1 MRRTESSL
9 GAGGLLDM
17 QRTDSEIGADG
28 LLDILYSSYQPMG
41 DEPLLD
47 ALDKGKHEWSRNEEA
62 VQRRDSS
69 EHHHLAKAPR
79 IASAEA
85 GRGSLDIGRG
95 SVDMVLPPAGA
106 SVGSSSAEAQAR
118 MPTDLPVSLHS
129 PLLSWPSARLPV
141 PMTPPSSSSSI
152 APTTT
157 AAAGVAKGAS
167 LPNSP
172 GLSPALLYALAADV
186 DLPPFTLQPSNAAE
200 HPTSMPLGDLLESQA
215 APPTGW
221 RPSPRSQ
228 APPEFTESFLQE
240 HARWQEALRAALSH
254 ADGYTRSLVGA
265 AAAYSPYGTIRV
277 IARLSPRQI
286 EALHPPA
293 RELVQRLLDVTRAHA
308 SLDHAS
314 LDFGRPPA
322 TSRNLGRPPATSRD
336 LGRSPAT
343 SRDLPPLEGAQP
355 ARAAHSLGVSTQV
368 RVS

>member
-17 QRTDSEIGADG
+17 QRTESEIGADG
-28 LLDILYSSYQPMG
+28 LLDILYSSCQPMG

-47 ALDKGKHEWSRNEEA
+47 ALGDAKHEWSRNEEA

-69 EHHHLAKAPR
+69 EHHRSAKAPR
-79 IASAEA
+79 VALTEA
-85 GRGSLDIGRG
+85 GRGSVDIGRG

-141 PMTPPSSSSSI
+141 PMTPTSSSASSI
-152 APTTT
+152 ATTTT
-157 AAAGVAKGAS
+157 AAAGGAHEANERLMTSVAKGAS

-186 DLPPFTLQPSNAAE
+186 DLPPFTLQPSDAAE

-215 APPTGW
+215 APSTGW

-228 APPEFTESFLQE
+228 APPMFTEAFLQE

-265 AAAYSPYGTIRV
+265 AAAYSPCGTIRV

-286 EALHPPA
+286 GALHPPA
-293 RELVQRLLDVTRAHA
+293 RELVQRLLDVARAHA

-314 LDFGRPPA
+314 LE
-322 TSRNLGRPPATSRD
+322 LGRPPATSH
-336 LGRSPAT
+336 
-343 SRDLPPLEGAQP
+343 PP
-355 ARAAHSLGVSTQV
+355 
-368 RVS
+368 

>member
-9 GAGGLLDM
+9 GAGSLLDM
-17 QRTDSEIGADG
+17 QRTESEIGADG
-28 LLDILYSSYQPMG
+28 LLDILYSSCQPMG

-47 ALDKGKHEWSRNEEA
+47 ALGEPKHEWSRNEEA

-69 EHHHLAKAPR
+69 EHHRSAKAPR
-79 IASAEA
+79 VTSTEA
-85 GRGSLDIGRG
+85 GRGSVDIGRG

-141 PMTPPSSSSSI
+141 PMTPTSSSASSI
-152 APTTT
+152 ATTTT
-157 AAAGVAKGAS
+157 AAAGGAHEANERLMTSVTKGTS

-186 DLPPFTLQPSNAAE
+186 DLPPFTFQPSDAAE

-215 APPTGW
+215 APSTGW

-228 APPEFTESFLQE
+228 APPMFTEAFLQE

-265 AAAYSPYGTIRV
+265 AAAYSPCGTIRV

-286 EALHPPA
+286 GALHPPA
-293 RELVQRLLDVTRAHA
+293 RELVQRLLDITRAHA
-308 SLDHAS
+308 SLDQAS
-314 LDFGRPPA
+314 LE
-322 TSRNLGRPPATSRD
+322 LGRPPATSHP
-336 LGRSPAT
+336 S
-343 SRDLPPLEGAQP
+343 
-355 ARAAHSLGVSTQV
+355 
-368 RVS
+368 

>member
-9 GAGGLLDM
+9 GPGGLLNIDM
-17 QRTDSEIGADG
+17 QRSESQIGADG
-28 LLDILYSSYQPMG
+28 LLDILYSSCQPMG

-47 ALDKGKHEWSRNEEA
+47 ALDEGKHEWSRNEEA
-62 VQRRDSS
+62 VQRRDSR
-69 EHHHLAKAPR
+69 EHRAAKAPR
-79 IASAEA
+79 VASTEA
-85 GRGSLDIGRG
+85 GRG

-129 PLLSWPSARLPV
+129 RLLSWPSARLPV
-141 PMTPPSSSSSI
+141 PMAPASSSSST
-152 APTTT
+152 ATATT
-157 AAAGVAKGAS
+157 AAAGGAHEASERLMTSVAKGAS

-186 DLPPFTLQPSNAAE
+186 DLPPFTLQPSDTTE

-215 APPTGW
+215 APSTGW

-228 APPEFTESFLQE
+228 APPEFTDAFLQE
-240 HARWQEALRAALSH
+240 HARWQEALRAALAH

-265 AAAYSPYGTIRV
+265 AAAYSPCGTIRV

-286 EALHPPA
+286 GALHPPA

-308 SLDHAS
+308 SLDHAA
-314 LDFGRPPA
+314 LDLGRAPA
-322 TSRNLGRPPATSRD
+322 SSRNLART
-336 LGRSPAT
+336 PAT
-343 SRDLPPLEGAQP
+343 SRDLPPLEGPQP
-355 ARAAHSLGVSTQV
+355 ARAAPSLGASTQM
-368 RVS
+368 RSTS